1 MTAKE
6 YVKTLNPN
14 NSYWLIN
21 GYDVERLNEVPA
33 TAENLYI
40 VFECEDCS
48 EEEKQKVYHAVPY
61 TNLKADEYGD
71 YVVWCPDREEEGYAA
86 WLNGGCVPEELQT
99 LFDETDFETYV
110 EPEDDDCDDD
120 CDDYDEDEE
129 EDDDADE
136 EDDCG
141 DYDED
146 EEEAD

>member
-1 MTAKE
+1 MTVKE

-21 GYDVERLNEVPA
+21 GYDVEQLNEVPA

-48 EEEKQKVYHAVPY
+48 EEEKQTVYHAVPY

-71 YVVWCPDREEEGYAA
+71 YVVWCPDRKEEGFAA
-86 WLNGGCVPEELQT
+86 WLNGESVPEELQT

-110 EPEDDDCDDD
+110 EPEDDDCEDYDDD
-120 CDDYDEDEE
+120 EE
-129 EDDDADE
+129 YDDDADE

>member
-21 GYDVERLNEVPA
+21 GGYTERLNEVPA

-110 EPEDDDCDDD
+110 EPEDEDCDD
-120 CDDYDEDEE
+120 CDYDEDEE

>member
-1 MTAKE
+1 M
-6 YVKTLNPN
+6 
-14 NSYWLIN
+14 
-21 GYDVERLNEVPA
+21 
-33 TAENLYI
+33 
-40 VFECEDCS
+40 
-48 EEEKQKVYHAVPY
+48 PY

-110 EPEDDDCDDD
+110 EPEDDDCEDYDDD
-120 CDDYDEDEE
+120 EE
-129 EDDDADE
+129 YDDDADE